1 MTGTTGPQSV
11 RAADQHFR
19 AAEDALRRGE
29 YERAASEFTY
39 CIQLNPSRPVAFAR
53 RGDVWRV
60 LGRFESAISDYT
72 AYLQADPNN
81 GPVALARG
89 QMYVISGNYNAAI
102 ADFGTAIAQDATNG
116 NAYLSRGQALTR
128 VGQPHAAVADFTRA
142 VELSPGNAMAFVERG
157 TALLAS
163 GDPFAA
169 LPDLTRAIQ
178 LNPFL
183 GLAFARRADAQVA
196 LGHHDRAVADLS
208 ESLRLDPL
216 NADLYA
222 TRGEAQLKLNAS
234 AAVADMDEA
243 IRLAPDV
250 PDYVARRGLAFLK
263 LGRLEQAE
271 EDLTG
276 AIATGAPNHVW
287 FRARG
292 ETRLKLSRLDPAN
305 ADFMEAVRIKS
316 DFGPAYHG
324 QALVYI
330 ARNDYILA
338 IPCLDRAI
346 DYSPDLADAYYQ
358 RARCHHRLERTDA
371 AMPDLN
377 KSIALDPDAIPARRL
392 RADLLLRAGRSEEAY
407 ADLAHLTTRA
417 PDDPMVYH
425 LRGKLEFRRGRLDA
439 AAEDLSTALKL
450 DPAFTEALADRAGV
464 YRALSKHREALA
476 DLTAAVQQDAKYAA
490 EYLVQLGITHGA
502 GGQFNQ
508 AIADFIV
515 ALHLDPGNKAAVRG
529 KDLVTRLRD
538 SQGYRDADS
547 EDSDLERQN
556 VAEHALREGPPAPKR
571 PRAWRSGD
579 SPEGQPLA
587 LPRAQKPAERAPKP
601 APRLPR
607 AAARPQPK
615 LEVDL
620 SVAPTEDTSFEVE
633 AGFDGE
639 ADARQIDIDVEST
652 IAAPPARRSPGGKA
666 LPKPP
671 DTLRRPVVGRA
682 EEEDEEI
689 PEVTVVPQQSAR
701 AANPPQAPAVLA
713 PVTVAPAS
721 VVAHPP
727 PAPAPKP
734 TPPKPTPKR
743 RRQDDDDDDD
753 ERGLRAK
760 FNKLANSK
768 WGKRLIPAFGVLAL
782 TYVVYD
788 QFFSMPSAAGLAD
801 RGKKE
806 GYPIAPGNKLSA
818 ADFWNE
824 YAKDNKAADEK
835 FADKYVELSGK
846 VRTTTNDTK
855 KIAVV
860 FDTPSDKQSVE
871 CLFVVKGEIDGLKTG
886 DQVTI
891 QGEVR
896 HRKTPD
902 DNVVLQVS
910 KVRK

>member
-72 AYLQADPNN
+72 AFLQADPGN

-89 QMYVISGNYNAAI
+89 QMYVISGNYAAAI
-102 ADFGTAIAQDATNG
+102 ADFATALAADPTNG

-157 TALLAS
+157 TALLAT

-183 GLAFARRADAQVA
+183 GLAFARRAEAQVA
-196 LGHHDRAVADLS
+196 LGHPERAVADLS

-216 NADLYA
+216 NPDLYA
-222 TRGEAQLKLNAS
+222 TRGEAQLRLATS
-234 AAVADMDEA
+234 AALADLDEA

-250 PDYVARRGLAFLK
+250 ADFVARRGLACLK

-276 AIATGAPNHVW
+276 AIATGSPSHTW

-292 ETRLKLSRLDPAN
+292 EARLKLGRLDPAN
-305 ADFMEAVRIKS
+305 ADFMEAARLKP

-346 DYSPDLADAYYQ
+346 DYSPGLADAYYQ
-358 RARCHHRLERTDA
+358 RARCNHRLERSDA
-371 AMPDLN
+371 AMPDLA
-377 KSIALDPDAIPARRL
+377 KSIALDPDAVPARRL

-407 ADLAHLTTRA
+407 SDLAHLTNKA

-450 DPAFTEALADRAGV
+450 DPTFTEALADRAGV
-464 YRALSKHREALA
+464 YRALSRHREALA

-502 GGQFNQ
+502 AGLFNR

-538 SQGYRDADS
+538 SQGFREGDS
-547 EDSDLERQN
+547 DDSDLERQ
-556 VAEHALREGPPAPKR
+556 AEAEQALREGPPAPKR
-571 PRAWRSGD
+571 PRAWRSGE
-579 SPEGQPLA
+579 SAEGLV
-587 LPRAQKPAERAPKP
+587 LPRPQKPAERAPKP
-601 APRLPR
+601 VPRLPR
-607 AAARPQPK
+607 AAARPEPS

-633 AGFDGE
+633 AGFEGD
-639 ADARQIDIDVEST
+639 ADAQSLHIDVEST
-652 IAAPPARRSPGGKA
+652 IATPPARKSPRGKA
-666 LPKPP
+666 PPKAP
-671 DTLRRPVVGRA
+671 DTLPRRPVVA
-682 EEEDEEI
+682 VAAEDEEV
-689 PEVTVVPQQSAR
+689 PEVTAVTQPTAR
-701 AANPPQAPAVLA
+701 AASPAPAPAPVMLA

-721 VVAHPP
+721 VIAHPP
-727 PAPAPKP
+727 PAPAAKP

-743 RRQDDDDDDD
+743 RRRDDDDDD
-753 ERGLRAK
+753 EGGLRAK
-760 FNKLANSK
+760 FNRLANSK
-768 WGKRLIPAFGVLAL
+768 WGKRTLIPLGVLAIG
-782 TYVVYD
+782 YFVYD
-788 QFFSMPSAAGLAD
+788 QFLSTPSAKGLAD
-801 RGKKE
+801 RGAAI
-806 GYPIAPGNKLSA
+806 GYPITPGNKLSA
-818 ADFWNE
+818 GEFWNE
-824 YAKDNKAADEK
+824 YVKDTKAANEK
-835 FADKYVELSGK
+835 YAENYVELNGK
-846 VRTTTNDTK
+846 VRAVVNDGAK
-855 KIAVV
+855 VAVV
-860 FDTPSDKQSVE
+860 FDTASDKQSVE
-871 CLFVVKGEIDGLKTG
+871 CGFLNKGDVTGLKAG

-891 QGEVR
+891 QGEVSFR
-896 HRKTPD
+896 SKPE
-902 DNVVLQVS
+902 DNVLLKVC